1 MQPFIIDRR
10 CVLSLRRVRHNAK
23 THFASRHRLARALT
37 VSLLLATFVVA
48 VRLQRQGLSSVAK
61 QPYANAVRGLA
72 EDKKSRN
79 RIKDAYYLYFSQ
91 NSILLAYKQS
101 RVYSLLPKIFI
112 LFQAN
117 QSTAKT
123 FGAVL
128 SASYTILWLKILL
141 LYYTTFSLVNCF
153 VDIFCCFFSERIE
166 KDFYF
171 SLLVLTRD

>member
-1 MQPFIIDRR
+1 
-10 CVLSLRRVRHNAK
+10 L
-23 THFASRHRLARALT
+23 
-37 VSLLLATFVVA
+37 
-48 VRLQRQGLSSVAK
+48 SVAK
-61 QPYANAVRGLA
+61 QPYANVVHVLT

-117 QSTAKT
+117 QSTART

-128 SASYTILWLKILL
+128 SASYTILWLNMLL
-141 LYYTTFSLVNCF
+141 FYYTTFSLVNCLLIFF
-153 VDIFCCFFSERIE
+153 VVF
-166 KDFYF
+166 
-171 SLLVLTRD
+171 